1 MEKPQQAN
9 KILAY
14 QGKSSSKN
22 SLGVEKALMRYTIIQ
37 THSKWIIIKS
47 CFGGDKMEVAR
58 KKNGNKER
66 IKPIQSGN
74 RNPPN

>member
-22 SLGVEKALMRYTIIQ
+22 SLGVEKALMRFTIIQ
-37 THSKWIIIKS
+37 THSKWIVIKS
-47 CFGGDKMEVAR
+47 CFGGHKREIAR
-58 KKNGNKER
+58 KKWEQRENQANTIRKSE
-66 IKPIQSGN
+66 SS
-74 RNPPN
+74 